1 MVLLTLYRVH
11 KDMTN
16 NNYTVFYGIGE
27 GKYIYTCL
35 QCSSSYDAYACPL
48 APILAD
54 SEPLVTYFA
63 FACIQFAFGMCS
75 LSLAFSF
82 LSYPGIPRTRKRHAR
97 RHRSTYHPLQPRN
110 LTKKHVACP
119 TIPSVTTSF
128 DRATPGNNSINT
140 APRTRRLASVVT
152 AT

>member
-1 MVLLTLYRVH
+1 MGRDAGADDCLTPS
-11 KDMTN
+11 
-16 NNYTVFYGIGE
+16 VFDI
-27 GKYIYTCL
+27 
-35 QCSSSYDAYACPL
+35 DAYACPL
-48 APILAD
+48 ATILAD

-82 LSYPGIPRTRKRHAR
+82 LSCPGIPRTRKRHAR

-110 LTKKHVACP
+110 LTRKHVACP

-128 DRATPGNNSINT
+128 DRATPGNDSINT
-140 APRTRRLASVVT
+140 APRTRRDARNRSGKPGKPARSPCERNMLMS
-152 AT
+152 